1 MAYCLE
7 KDVPTFAVCRG
18 EQVMSI
24 VSGCTFIQD
33 IPNYY
38 KEQGKTYNDTHRMPA
53 DAPDRTYARHDVT
66 INKDAS
72 KWLYKIVGSTELKNV
87 SSWHHQAVGGV
98 EGTNL
103 TVVSA
108 ATIDGVEI
116 IEAVERQDKTFCLG
130 VQFHP
135 ENDCKFVLYTKTPEK
150 ALCDYETC
158 LNFFE
163 MLVEYAGK

>member
-1 MAYCLE
+1 M
-7 KDVPTFAVCRG
+7 
-18 EQVMSI
+18 QVMSI
-24 VSGCTFIQD
+24 VSGTGFIQD
-33 IPNYY
+33 IPAYY
-38 KEQGKTYNDTHRMPA
+38 QAKGKTYDDSHRMPA
-53 DAPDRTYARHDVT
+53 DAPDRDYARHVVGIIETDSWMY
-66 INKDAS
+66 D
-72 KWLYKIVGSTELKNV
+72 IVGADKLENV

-103 TVVSA
+103 TVVST

>member
-1 MAYCLE
+1 MGSEMCIR
-7 KDVPTFAVCRG
+7 D
-18 EQVMSI
+18 S
-24 VSGCTFIQD
+24 
-33 IPNYY
+33 
-38 KEQGKTYNDTHRMPA
+38 
-53 DAPDRTYARHDVT
+53 
-66 INKDAS
+66 
-72 KWLYKIVGSTELKNV
+72 YKIVGSTELKNV

-103 TVVSA
+103 TVVST
-108 ATIDGVEI
+108 ATYDGVEV

>member
-1 MAYCLE
+1 MTSQE
-7 KDVPTFAVCRG
+7 VKD
-18 EQVMSI
+18 
-24 VSGCTFIQD
+24 FI
-33 IPNYY
+33 
-38 KEQGKTYNDTHRMPA
+38 NDTYLHFPR
-53 DAPDRTYARHDVT
+53 RCIYRLQKRSLEHLLR
-66 INKDAS
+66 K
-72 KWLYKIVGSTELKNV
+72 YKRKSVPRS
-87 SSWHHQAVGGV
+87 V

-103 TVVSA
+103 TVVST

>member
-1 MAYCLE
+1 M
-7 KDVPTFAVCRG
+7 
-18 EQVMSI
+18 
-24 VSGCTFIQD
+24 
-33 IPNYY
+33 
-38 KEQGKTYNDTHRMPA
+38 KEIAKLDLPG
-53 DAPDRTYARHDVT
+53 YA
-66 INKDAS
+66 IGG
-72 KWLYKIVGSTELKNV
+72 L
-87 SSWHHQAVGGV
+87 AVG
-98 EGTNL
+98 EPTE
-103 TVVSA
+103 
-108 ATIDGVEI
+108 IMYEI